1 MLLGFHGAT
10 TMTSDLE
17 TDVRVTR
24 EAGYRGLE
32 LVVKKVDKYLE
43 THSMDELKALFVNN
57 GVVPLSLNALEF
69 VGFRGDEYPQVQ
81 ARGKQMC
88 EIAQAIGCPAIVT
101 VPSPTLD
108 RFQMPWSEVVA
119 EYVKVLRDLS
129 DIAAPFG
136 TKLSFEFLGFGWCT
150 VRTPRGAYE
159 IVKAVDRANVGMTVD
174 CAHLYAGGGLLDELD
189 TLDPSK
195 IFAFHLDDLE
205 DTPKEA
211 ITDFTRLFPG
221 LGVVPL
227 DDMCARMSKLGYNDT
242 CSIELFQP
250 EYWKWDP
257 LKVAQEARAS
267 AIKVLSPYF
276 TLE

>member
-1 MLLGFHGAT
+1 MLVGFHGAT

-24 EAGYRGLE
+24 EAGFKGLE
-32 LVVKKVDKYLE
+32 LVIEKVDKYLE
-43 THSMDELKALFVNN
+43 THTIEELKALFVDNH
-57 GVVPLSLNALEF
+57 VAPLSLNALVF
-69 VGFRGDEYPQVQ
+69 VGFRGDEYPQVRQ
-81 ARGKQMC
+81 RGQWMC
-88 EIAQAIGCPAIVT
+88 EIAQTINCPAIVT

-108 RFQMPWSEVVA
+108 RFQMPWSEVVD
-119 EYVKVLRDLS
+119 EYVKVLRDLA
-129 DIAAPFG
+129 DVAAPYG

-159 IVKAVDRANVGMTVD
+159 IVKKVDRANVGMTVD
-174 CAHLYAGGGLLDELD
+174 CAHLYAGGGLMAELD
-189 TLDPSK
+189 TLDPAK

-227 DDMCARMSKLGYNDT
+227 AEMCARMSKLGYNDT

-267 AIKVLSPYF
+267 AYQVLSPYF
-276 TLE
+276 ALE